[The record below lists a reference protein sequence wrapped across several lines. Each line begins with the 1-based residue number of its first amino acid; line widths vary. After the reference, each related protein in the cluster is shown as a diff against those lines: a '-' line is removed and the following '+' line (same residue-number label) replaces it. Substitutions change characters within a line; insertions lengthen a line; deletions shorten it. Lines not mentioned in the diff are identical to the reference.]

1 MFLSCLNV
9 SKGQITNSSRVF
21 VIRIRSKEERNTW
34 KIVKKERKSSQWRYR
49 SNDQTREREGEYVLQ
64 DESDGDGSNY
74 RSAEDNRWAGQQ
86 TPLSVNHLFSF
97 FFFFFGTFVFVFS
110 DYLKDSYDDEID
122 RVSSRSWAW

>member
-1 MFLSCLNV
+1 
-9 SKGQITNSSRVF
+9 
-21 VIRIRSKEERNTW
+21 
-34 KIVKKERKSSQWRYR
+34 
-49 SNDQTREREGEYVLQ
+49 LQ

-122 RVSSRSWAW
+122 RVSSRSWA